1 MTQQS
6 RNLEKLNLVA
16 FYAAPLCLI
25 ASSLA
30 YIVLGN
36 GMNNGVVGGFIQC
49 AAMFLFI
56 FPMLGLTSIT
66 SEKLP
71 RFSVVFRIL
80 LVFGCFMGFLFG
92 IDSVLNATQPNS
104 YTILEM
110 DKSMY
115 VFMMTFGPIWPIALG
130 IFGIVAGVK
139 KILPVLHSVLLSIS
153 GFSFPIGRIPK
164 IEVLY
169 IFTDL
174 LLIISFFMI
183 AGYIK
188 NRELKSSVTSDK
200 QFKANTS
207 DALI

>member
-1 MTQQS
+1 MKEQ
-6 RNLEKLNLVA
+6 RNNPEKLNLVA

-49 AAMFLFI
+49 AAMFLFT
-56 FPMLGLTSIT
+56 FPMLGLTKLSAD
-66 SEKLP
+66 KLP
-71 RFSVVFRIL
+71 GFSLVFRIL

-92 IDSVLNATQPNS
+92 VDSVLNATQPNAYS
-104 YTILEM
+104 ILEM

-139 KILPVLHSVLLSIS
+139 KILPVLHSILLSIS
-153 GFSFPIGRIPK
+153 GFSFPVGRIPK

-174 LLIISFFMI
+174 LLVVSFFLI
-183 AGYIK
+183 AAYLK
-188 NRELKSSVTSDK
+188 NRKSVSSEISDNQLKTETSE
-200 QFKANTS
+200 
-207 DALI
+207 ALV

>member
-1 MTQQS
+1 ML
-6 RNLEKLNLVA
+6 RH
-16 FYAAPLCLI
+16 LCLI

-49 AAMFLFI
+49 AAMFLFT
-56 FPMLGLTSIT
+56 FPMLGLTAIT

-130 IFGIVAGVK
+130 VFGIVAGVK
-139 KILPVLHSVLLSIS
+139 KIFRCCIQSC
-153 GFSFPIGRIPK
+153 
-164 IEVLY
+164 
-169 IFTDL
+169 L
-174 LLIISFFMI
+174 LL
-183 AGYIK
+183 AGFHSP
-188 NRELKSSVTSDK
+188 REEYPK
-200 QFKANTS
+200 
-207 DALI
+207 

>member
-1 MTQQS
+1 MTQQN
-6 RNLEKLNLVA
+6 RLEKLNLLA

-49 AAMFLFI
+49 AAMFLFT
-56 FPMLGLTSIT
+56 FPMLALTELS
-66 SEKLP
+66 SGKLP
-71 RFSVVFRIL
+71 GFSPVFRIL

-92 IDSVLNATQPNS
+92 VDSVLNATQPNS

-115 VFMMTFGPIWPIALG
+115 VFMMTFGPIWPVALG
-130 IFGIVAGVK
+130 IFGIIAGVK
-139 KILPVLHSVLLSIS
+139 KVLPVLHSVLLSIS
-153 GFSFPIGRIPK
+153 GFSFPVGRIPK
-164 IEVLY
+164 IEALY

-174 LLIISFFMI
+174 LLVISFFLI
-183 AGYIK
+183 AGY
-188 NRELKSSVTSDK
+188 LKKSISEPSERSRTEV
-200 QFKANTS
+200 KAKTS
-207 DALI
+207 DALV